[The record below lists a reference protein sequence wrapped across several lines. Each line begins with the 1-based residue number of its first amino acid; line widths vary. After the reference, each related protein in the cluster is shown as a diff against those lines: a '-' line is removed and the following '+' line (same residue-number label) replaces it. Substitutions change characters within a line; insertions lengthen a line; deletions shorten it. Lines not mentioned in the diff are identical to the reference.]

1 MVVDVEVHEFALNLF
16 CLSRVSKKNKEG
28 EVENASRPEE
38 AAI

>member
-1 MVVDVEVHEFALNLF
+1 MVVDVEVYEIPFNLS
-16 CLSRVSKKNKEG
+16 CPSRIPKKNQEG